1 MSAIETYNE
10 KVLLVNN
17 LEKNIADM
25 NNNIN
30 SVQQNITNMEQ
41 LITTTMS
48 EKTVMDNELLAEQS
62 NLPNNAETYNAKL
75 IECNNCDSRLNNLNY
90 TKNFMENNLNNLN
103 ETLTALN
110 ANKATADAELSAA
123 LAAL

>member
-1 MSAIETYNE
+1 MSAIEIYNE

-17 LEKNIADM
+17 IEKNIADI

-41 LITTTMS
+41 LIATTIS

-62 NLPNNAETYNAKL
+62 NLPNNVETYNAKL
-75 IECNNCDSRLNNLNY
+75 LECNNCDNRLNNLNY

-103 ETLTALN
+103 ETLATLN